1 MISLNVRILVT
12 GAAGS
17 IGTAVLNSLKE
28 NHELLGID
36 NYTDYYSPIYKYERV
51 KHFNLTSLI
60 KNINICEISELSKVF
75 KEFKPRIVIHLAARP
90 GVRANFSKLNEY
102 IEDNIIGFNNLA
114 SLSKELKVSKFI
126 YASSSSVYTL
136 NNKTPFNEDDTLF
149 FPKSF
154 YAITK
159 QSNEMMAKYFA
170 SEQTKFLGMRFFTVY
185 GPWGRPDM
193 AVLQFLGKS
202 IKGIKFNFASEL
214 VIQRDFTFID
224 DVTRIIRESINIELP
239 NKNEVINVGGSSPR
253 SMSDLINILEK
264 LGLNVQF
271 DIYPASNEDI
281 RFTHAS
287 VDKLKTMGFTVPNTT
302 LEVGLRKTYEWL
314 IGQNSPVA
322 LNAILD
328 LNN

>member
-1 MISLNVRILVT
+1 M
-12 GAAGS
+12 
-17 IGTAVLNSLKE
+17 
-28 NHELLGID
+28 
-36 NYTDYYSPIYKYERV
+36 
-51 KHFNLTSLI
+51 
-60 KNINICEISELSKVF
+60 
-75 KEFKPRIVIHLAARP
+75 
-90 GVRANFSKLNEY
+90 
-102 IEDNIIGFNNLA
+102 
-114 SLSKELKVSKFI
+114 
-126 YASSSSVYTL
+126 
-136 NNKTPFNEDDTLF
+136 
-149 FPKSF
+149 
-154 YAITK
+154 
-159 QSNEMMAKYFA
+159 
-170 SEQTKFLGMRFFTVY
+170 
-185 GPWGRPDM
+185 
-193 AVLQFLGKS
+193 
-202 IKGIKFNFASEL
+202 
-214 VIQRDFTFID
+214 
-224 DVTRIIRESINIELP
+224 P